1 MPRYVGAGKI
11 RVLTFSASQ
20 LFTLTLRGWG
30 IYSGWSI
37 TVSVGC
43 MGFIVSIFLGSS
55 YGCFS

>member
-1 MPRYVGAGKI
+1 MSRDVGPGK
-11 RVLTFSASQ
+11 LGMFAFSVSQ
-20 LFTLTLRGWG
+20 LFLTLRGWG

-37 TVSVGC
+37 TVSGGC